1 MVSRVRSKCLNET
14 ANFVLTCDP
23 KGSPVRAV
31 YAAESGKNAS
41 PFDATVRLLKGDD
54 GSARLVDAK
63 GNSQVV
69 LPNDPLLDTE
79 VVRHLFT
86 AKEWNADNILHFSW
100 ENQRLLAISAFR
112 QKESE
117 PYYQRA
123 ISYAGT
129 DISSEEYSSGGH
141 TGRIKYQFAKNV
153 LTSVKV
159 EDGGV
164 HDGKTW
170 TARLQPRELAAR

>member
-14 ANFVLTCDP
+14 ANFVLTYDP

-41 PFDATVRLLKGDD
+41 PFDATVRLLKGDED
-54 GSARLVDAK
+54 
-63 GNSQVV
+63 
-69 LPNDPLLDTE
+69 
-79 VVRHLFT
+79 
-86 AKEWNADNILHFSW
+86 
-100 ENQRLLAISAFR
+100 
-112 QKESE
+112 
-117 PYYQRA
+117 
-123 ISYAGT
+123 
-129 DISSEEYSSGGH
+129 YSSGGH

>member
-1 MVSRVRSKCLNET
+1 VS
-14 ANFVLTCDP
+14 
-23 KGSPVRAV
+23 
-31 YAAESGKNAS
+31 
-41 PFDATVRLLKGDD
+41 
-54 GSARLVDAK
+54 
-63 GNSQVV
+63 GNSFFNPFIWDGVHYFTATYDSEGRV
-69 LPNDPLLDTE
+69 A
-79 VVRHLFT
+79 T

-117 PYYQRA
+117 PYYQRT
-123 ISYAGT
+123 ISYTGT
-129 DISSEEYSSGGH
+129 NISSEEYSSGGH

>member
-1 MVSRVRSKCLNET
+1 MASRVRSKSLKKT

-41 PFDATVRLLKGDD
+41 PFDATVRLLKGD
-54 GSARLVDAK
+54 
-63 GNSQVV
+63 
-69 LPNDPLLDTE
+69 
-79 VVRHLFT
+79 
-86 AKEWNADNILHFSW
+86 
-100 ENQRLLAISAFR
+100 
-112 QKESE
+112 
-117 PYYQRA
+117 
-123 ISYAGT
+123 
-129 DISSEEYSSGGH
+129 EEYNSGGH
-141 TGRIKYQFAKNV
+141 NGRIKYQYAKDA

-170 TARLQPRELAAR
+170 TARLQPLRELAAR